1 MKPTPNKIVVK
12 GFTRA
17 DRTRNDST
25 FVGGEYSYANVSI
38 NVDQIPVE
46 ITLTD
51 KDIKAIGDRYLELLT
66 KKRGKKN
73 G

>member
-12 GFTRA
+12 GFTKSGAPRR
-17 DRTRNDST
+17 DRTS
-25 FVGGEYSYANVSI
+25 VGFGDDVNVSI
-38 NVDQIPVE
+38 DVDWIPVE